1 MPKTFLYAGAAP
13 SEDEA
18 IPSAGCDGFQ
28 GPILDHRDKVS
39 ILVIGRPTAVNRVIL
54 EMSHLGFS
62 DSIEWSKSIPTDRK
76 QESMRVLTRYVFV
89 DS

>member
-1 MPKTFLYAGAAP
+1 MPKTFLYAGVP

-18 IPSAGCDGFQ
+18 VPSAGGD
-28 GPILDHRDKVS
+28 RDKVS

>member
-1 MPKTFLYAGAAP
+1 MGKV
-13 SEDEA
+13 SDEA
-18 IPSAGCDGFQ
+18 IPSAGRDGFQ

-62 DSIEWSKSIPTDRK
+62 DSIEWSKSGFYHRFGQLWPFT
-76 QESMRVLTRYVFV
+76 E
-89 DS
+89 